1 MKEREDFTIEQAI
14 ELREALSKEFGEEEL
29 KAVAGEF
36 QVILQDSESFQT
48 LKEEEKRGI
57 ELFLAVMQIA
67 VPPSDK
73 LEAVRN

>member
-1 MKEREDFTIEQAI
+1 MKERESFTIEQTI
-14 ELREALSKEFGEEEL
+14 ELREALSKEFSEEEL

-36 QVILQDSESFQT
+36 QVIRQDPESFQI

-67 VPPSDK
+67 TPPSDK

>member
-1 MKEREDFTIEQAI
+1 MKEREGFAIEQAI

-29 KAVAGEF
+29 KAVASEF
-36 QVILQDSESFQT
+36 QVIRQNSESFQA

-67 VPPSDK
+67 SPPSDK
-73 LEAVRN
+73 LETIRN